1 VMQSPELPKADII
14 GNLAVRLF
22 PGDKSATSVA
32 MEPLIEKQ
40 IVLPS
45 ISVQLATV
53 QWGKVQE
60 VQPAFD
66 GYNICQRL
74 SDDHSPL
81 RIGNIDAR
89 EAFPRVRSVGFLP
102 PGCMVRLYPM
112 DQPLRV
118 LNCVF
123 PKERF
128 EEITGIG
135 QKLWEEHTRDLVWI
149 RNRRLEV
156 LMQEILG
163 EMVQPGYAHEM
174 LIEAAASMMLVE
186 MARYGQRLDE
196 TQGAG
201 GIGNGLAPWQMRRIN
216 ERLEAALEQG
226 YPSLGELAQLCGISQ
241 SHLMRSFKLSTG
253 WPIHKYITEERLRAA
268 KQMLVGDLY
277 NSKEISARLGFRN
290 PAYFATAFRR
300 MTGKTPT
307 EYRREARALGSA

>member
-1 VMQSPELPKADII
+1 MRPPELPCKGIADT
-14 GNLAVRLF
+14 LA
-22 PGDKSATSVA
+22 PGSPPGERSIASAA

-40 IVLPS
+40 ITLPS

-53 QWGKVQE
+53 QWGMVQE
-60 VQPAFD
+60 VRPSYD

-102 PGCMVRLYPM
+102 PGCTVKLYPM
-112 DQPLRV
+112 DRPMRV

-128 EEITGIG
+128 EAITGIG
-135 QKLWEEHTRDLVWI
+135 QKHWEKHTRDLVWI
-149 RNRRLEV
+149 RHRRLEI
-156 LMQEILG
+156 LMQEVFG

-174 LIEAAASMMLVE
+174 LIEAAATMMLVE
-186 MARYGQRLDE
+186 MARYGRRLE
-196 TQGAG
+196 EAQGAG
-201 GIGNGLAPWQMRRIN
+201 GISNGLAPWQLRRIN
-216 ERLEAALEQG
+216 ERLEGALEHG

-268 KQMLVGDLY
+268 KQMLVGDQF